1 MKITAIVKRGK
12 NKGVELKPHRYQGG
26 YFLVSKGGNKT
37 EFAHQVANDDQLERW
52 IKSGYSVRMSA
63 PSVSPSIYGPES
75 LTFSAA

>member
-37 EFAHQVANDDQLERW
+37 EFAHQVTNEDELKSW
-52 IKSGYSVRMSA
+52 IKRGYGLRMSA
-63 PSVSPSIYGPES
+63 LGVSPSIYGPYS
-75 LTFSAA
+75 LTFAAA

>member
-37 EFAHQVANDDQLERW
+37 EFAHQVANEDELESWVKR
-52 IKSGYSVRMSA
+52 GYSLRLSS
-63 PSVSPSIYGPES
+63 PGISPSIYGPES
-75 LTFSAA
+75 ITFVAA